1 MLQSLALSILKSWR
15 NVFLTGQAGSG
26 KTYVINQYIQWLWS
40 CGVEVAITAS
50 TGIAATH
57 IGGVTIHSRS
67 GIGIKDHLTDH
78 DMELLQQKERLHKN
92 IIKAKV
98 LIIDEISMLSAN
110 TIDMVDRVV
119 QMIRRDGRPF
129 GGLQVI
135 FVGDFF
141 QLPPVMSSDSGDS
154 TKRFAFASKAWKD
167 LDLVMCYLHTQH
179 RQSEGDFP
187 TILNQLR
194 KWAMQAESLTILKTR
209 YNTPLSHKNPV
220 KLYTHNIDVDR
231 INNEKLDALLGETES
246 YLSTGVGEPAL
257 VAALTKSMLAP
268 ELLDLKIGA
277 QVIFVKNNP
286 AKWYY
291 NGTIGEVV
299 GFDDLTKYPLV
310 KIASD
315 YVIKVEPEIRSVEN
329 MTEIV
334 ASVRQIPLKL
344 ARAITVHKSQGM
356 TLDAAEM
363 DLSKVFE
370 PGQAYVALSRIRSL
384 DGLNLLGI
392 NEQWLNAHPLVLRA
406 DGYFREQSE
415 LVVEKYG
422 VFDKDTFQEIHK
434 YFIWL
439 TGGSY
444 VEEVVTIEKTV
455 VSGKKQKTKSSKPKA
470 EKGDSVKQTLE
481 LIKADLDMEDICA
494 MRGLAESTIWSHIFQ
509 IHALH
514 PWLSLKQFKPWA
526 DILSAVKKAVKVL
539 SRQKENCDEYGKVRL
554 KAIFDFLEQEY
565 SYEEIKRCMIFIS

>member
-26 KTYVINQYIQWLWS
+26 KTYVINQYIQRLRS

-129 GGLQVI
+129 GGLQVV
-135 FVGDFF
+135 FVWDFF
-141 QLPPVMSSDSGDS
+141 QLPPVMSSDGSDS

-179 RQSEGDFP
+179 RQSEGDFS

-194 KWAMQAESLTILKTR
+194 KWPMQAESLTILKTR

-231 INNEKLDALLGETES
+231 INNEKLDALPGETES
-246 YLSTGVGEPAL
+246 YLATGVGEPAL

-291 NGTIGEVV
+291 NGTTGEVV
-299 GFDDLTKYPLV
+299 WFDDLTRYPLV

-315 YVIKVEPEIRSVEN
+315 VVIKVEPEIRSVEN

-422 VFDKDTFQEIHK
+422 IFDKDTFQEIHK

-439 TGGSY
+439 TGGKY
-444 VEEVVTIEKTV
+444 VEEIITIEKTV
-455 VSGKKQKTKSSKPKA
+455 VTKTPCPRKPKV

-481 LIKADLDMEDICA
+481 LIKADHDMEDICA

-514 PWLSLKQFKPWA
+514 PGLSLKQFKPSA
-526 DILSAVKKAVKVL
+526 DVLSAVKKAVSVL
-539 SRQKENCDEYGKVRL
+539 SRQKENCDEQGRVRL

-565 SYEEIKRCMIFIS
+565 SYDQIKRCMVFL